1 MNPKCHLKKKKSIDF
16 WLDQENVGMKTCR
29 IGSASSMRG
38 KKKQQSSLKTCR
50 RQSYMENH
58 SHQQLT

>member
-1 MNPKCHLKKKKSIDF
+1 MSSEKKKSIDF

-38 KKKQQSSLKTCR
+38 KKKTAELS
-50 RQSYMENH
+50 
-58 SHQQLT
+58 

>member
-1 MNPKCHLKKKKSIDF
+1 MSSEKKKSIDF

-38 KKKQQSSLKTCR
+38 KKKNSRALLRLAGDNRIWKTTAI
-50 RQSYMENH
+50 NN
-58 SHQQLT
+58 